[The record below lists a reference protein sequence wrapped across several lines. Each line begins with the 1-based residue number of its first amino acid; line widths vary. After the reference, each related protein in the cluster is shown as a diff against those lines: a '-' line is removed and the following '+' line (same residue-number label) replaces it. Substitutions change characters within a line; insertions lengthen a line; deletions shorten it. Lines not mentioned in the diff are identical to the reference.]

1 MAWSVSTSFYLAPR
15 VQNIGVLV
23 DYRDGSLNVPLVTI
37 HMKITKQ
44 QITDA
49 LGIDS
54 DDLSKEELAIALREI
69 ELILDSVAEDIE
81 DDFKNATLGD
91 ASNLI
96 QMIRNGL

>member
-1 MAWSVSTSFYLAPR
+1 MR
-15 VQNIGVLV
+15 
-23 DYRDGSLNVPLVTI
+23 
-37 HMKITKQ
+37 ITKK

-54 DDLSKEELAIALREI
+54 YDLSKKELAIALRNI
-69 ELILDSVAEDIE
+69 EKIIDDIAKDIE
-81 DDFKNATLGD
+81 DDSQSASLGD

>member
-1 MAWSVSTSFYLAPR
+1 MR
-15 VQNIGVLV
+15 
-23 DYRDGSLNVPLVTI
+23 
-37 HMKITKQ
+37 ITKK

-54 DDLSKEELAIALREI
+54 DDLSKKELTIALREI
-69 ELILDSVAEDIE
+69 ELILDSIAKDIE
-81 DDFKNATLGD
+81 DDFQSASLGD

>member
-1 MAWSVSTSFYLAPR
+1 
-15 VQNIGVLV
+15 
-23 DYRDGSLNVPLVTI
+23 
-37 HMKITKQ
+37 MKITKQ

-54 DDLSKEELAIALREI
+54 DDLSKEELTIALREI
-69 ELILDSVAEDIE
+69 ELILDSIAKDIE
-81 DDFKNATLGD
+81 DDFKSAALGD

>member
-1 MAWSVSTSFYLAPR
+1 M
-15 VQNIGVLV
+15 N
-23 DYRDGSLNVPLVTI
+23 
-37 HMKITKQ
+37 KK

-54 DDLSKEELAIALREI
+54 DDLSKEELTIALREI
-69 ELILDSVAEDIE
+69 ELILDSIAEDIE
-81 DDFKNATLGD
+81 DDFKSASLGD

>member
-1 MAWSVSTSFYLAPR
+1 
-15 VQNIGVLV
+15 
-23 DYRDGSLNVPLVTI
+23 
-37 HMKITKQ
+37 MKITKQ

-54 DDLSKEELAIALREI
+54 DDLSKKELTIALREI
-69 ELILDSVAEDIE
+69 ELILDSIAEDIE
-81 DDFKNATLGD
+81 DDFKNNALGD

>member
-1 MAWSVSTSFYLAPR
+1 MR
-15 VQNIGVLV
+15 
-23 DYRDGSLNVPLVTI
+23 
-37 HMKITKQ
+37 ITKK

-54 DDLSKEELAIALREI
+54 DDLSKKELAIALRNI
-69 ELILDSVAEDIE
+69 EKIIDNIAKDIE
-81 DDFKNATLGD
+81 DDFQSASLGD

>member
-1 MAWSVSTSFYLAPR
+1 
-15 VQNIGVLV
+15 
-23 DYRDGSLNVPLVTI
+23 
-37 HMKITKQ
+37 MKITKQ

-54 DDLSKEELAIALREI
+54 DDLSKKELTIALREI
-69 ELILDSVAEDIE
+69 ELILDSIAEDIE
-81 DDFKNATLGD
+81 DDFKSAALGD

>member
-1 MAWSVSTSFYLAPR
+1 MR
-15 VQNIGVLV
+15 
-23 DYRDGSLNVPLVTI
+23 
-37 HMKITKQ
+37 ITKK

-54 DDLSKEELAIALREI
+54 YDLSKKELAIALRNI
-69 ELILDSVAEDIE
+69 EKIIDDIAKDIE
-81 DDFKNATLGD
+81 DDFQSASLGD

>member
-1 MAWSVSTSFYLAPR
+1 MR
-15 VQNIGVLV
+15 
-23 DYRDGSLNVPLVTI
+23 
-37 HMKITKQ
+37 ITKK

-54 DDLSKEELAIALREI
+54 DDLSKKELAIALREI
-69 ELILDSVAEDIE
+69 ELILDDIAKDIE
-81 DDFKNATLGD
+81 DDFKSASLGD